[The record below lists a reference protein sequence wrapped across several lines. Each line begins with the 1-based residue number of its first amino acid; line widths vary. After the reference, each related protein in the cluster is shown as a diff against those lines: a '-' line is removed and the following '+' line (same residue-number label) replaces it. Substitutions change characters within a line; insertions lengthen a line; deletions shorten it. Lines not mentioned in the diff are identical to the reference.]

1 MGFKRAVLKNFR
13 CFTELTVENIPDTTR
28 LILLIGPNGCGK
40 SSFFDALNFHKR
52 NLKAISSHNDSL
64 ANWETDYHDKIDK
77 VGTVSSDHLPYLLP
91 THVAHK
97 ICIEPSNMH
106 FHVRSAYRNDAK
118 FPISESQRA
127 TAHLEDLGVER
138 MIDNDAAVEINYQ
151 RLAVQ
156 AVESIFDSPDGS
168 MSLNE
173 LREQLI
179 GDVRGAFSKLFPNV
193 QFDGLGSFTARQT
206 MDIYR
211 TRFPEE
217 EFDGEWNPMGDG
229 TFLFTRG
236 MSQRFPFKSLSSGKK
251 AAFDLILD
259 LVIATRLVP
268 QDGTHPRNRN
278 TLFCIDEPESHMNAR
293 LQAELLSVLY
303 DLIPEN
309 SQLMLA
315 THSIG
320 MMRRAQDIE
329 AENPGSVAFL
339 DFGDRNFDQP
349 QVIEPTKP
357 DRKFWKNAYSVA
369 LDDLAALVA
378 PSRVVICE
386 GEPLTGRS
394 VGNHSH
400 DAKCYETIFE
410 AEFPETRF
418 VSMGNDREI
427 VGDKRGLAEALLSLI
442 DGLEVVR
449 LIDRDDRTEVEIEEA
464 EQQGVRVLSKRNLES
479 YLFDDEVLQALA
491 ASAGRQDKVEEL
503 LEKKRCLVAETEG
516 SKDDL
521 KPLAGELRVAC
532 KRLLGLTQCGNT
544 KMAFMRDTLAP
555 LIKPGMSVYEDLK
568 RDIFGPKADSSRC
581 CITS

>member
-1 MGFKRAVLKNFR
+1 MGFKRAVLKDFR
-13 CFTELTVENIPDTTR
+13 CFTELTVQNIPDTTR

-52 NLKAISSHNDSL
+52 NSKAISSHNDRL

-77 VGTVSSDHLPYLLP
+77 VGTVSSEHLPYLLP

-179 GDVRGAFSKLFPNV
+179 GDVREAFSKLFPNV

-217 EFDGEWNPMGDG
+217 EFDDKWNPMGDG

-268 QDGTHPRNRN
+268 QYDGTHPRNRN

-303 DLIPEN
+303 DLTPEN
-309 SQLMLA
+309 CQLMLA

-329 AENPGSVAFL
+329 AENPGSVVFL
-339 DFGDRNFDQP
+339 DFGDRDFDRP
-349 QVIEPTKP
+349 QVIEPTIP
-357 DRKFWKNAYSVA
+357 DRAFWSRAYDVA
-369 LDDLAALVA
+369 LDDLSALVA
-378 PSRVVICE
+378 PERVIICE
-386 GEPLTGRS
+386 GEPRNRNSGK
-394 VGNHSH
+394 NYSH
-400 DAKCYETIFE
+400 DAQCYDRIFKAVFPKTQFVPGGNANE
-410 AEFPETRF
+410 VAE
-418 VSMGNDREI
+418 DR
-427 VGDKRGLAEALLSLI
+427 RGLAYALGFLVQ
-442 DGLEVVR
+442 GLKVER
-449 LIDRDDRTEVEIEEA
+449 LVDRDDQSDEEVA
-464 EQQGVRVLSKRNLES
+464 DLKKNRVRVLSKRNLES
-479 YLFDDEVLQALA
+479 YLFDDEVLRELTL
-491 ASAGRQDKVEEL
+491 SKERKDKTEEL
-503 LEKKRCLVAETEG
+503 LAEKQRICAERTNG
-516 SKDDL
+516 PPDDL
-521 KPLAGELRVAC
+521 KPASGQIYLAC
-532 KRLLGLTQCGNT
+532 KNILSLRQCGNDAKT
-544 KMAFMRDTLAP
+544 FMRDTLAP
-555 LIKPGMSVYEDLK
+555 LIKPGMAVYEELK
-568 RDIFGPKADSSRC
+568 RDIFGSQTNS
-581 CITS
+581 